1 MKHHSHVNSITT
13 VRLGVWCADSRDGV
27 FTVAIRTLTY
37 EELERVLHTPRR
49 APKLAH

>member
-1 MKHHSHVNSITT
+1 MNHHSHVIDDD
-13 VRLGVWCADSRDGV
+13 GAIEVWCADSRDSV

-37 EELERVLHTPRR
+37 EEPERVLHTPRR